1 MLRIALAGLV
11 AMAFLPA
18 AHAAVD
24 CSAGAVVSA
33 APLPATVIAPVASEL
48 YVRPGQLGM
57 PSGVLSASGSEEQSL
72 DRVLM
77 RLRVES
83 CNNVASAMPARPAI
97 NANDPAAYKPQT
109 EFDNTPWRFDM
120 SQNGK
125 RMTAEEF
132 DAWMKARGV
141 RVVKARPAA
150 PEAAAA
156 PAAAEQPATEVK

>member
-1 MLRIALAGLV
+1 MEVTMLRIALAGVLGLV
-11 AMAFLPA
+11 LVPA

-24 CSAGAVVSA
+24 CSASAVVP
-33 APLPATVIAPVASEL
+33 APLPATVVAPVASEL
-48 YVRPGQLGM
+48 YARQGQLGM
-57 PSGVLSASGSEEQSL
+57 PSGVLSSSSSEGQSL
-72 DRVLM
+72 DQVLM

-83 CNNVASAMPARPAI
+83 CNNVASAIPARPAI

-150 PEAAAA
+150 AEAAA
-156 PAAAEQPATEVK
+156 PAQPATEVK

>member
-11 AMAFLPA
+11 ALASVPA
-18 AHAAVD
+18 AQAAVD
-24 CSAGAVVSA
+24 CSATAVTP
-33 APLPATVIAPVASEL
+33 APLATSLIAPVASEL

-57 PSGVLSASGSEEQSL
+57 PSGVLSSPGGDEQSL

-83 CNNVASAMPARPAI
+83 CNNVASAIPARPAI

-141 RVVKARPAA
+141 RVVKARPVAVD
-150 PEAAAA
+150 PAAA
-156 PAAAEQPATEVK
+156 PAAAQPATEVK